1 MDILSHGL
9 WGATIV
15 RKRKLVWWA
24 LLAGMA
30 PDILGSAAAFV
41 YLLTI
46 GKFWGTASW
55 QYLPQWT
62 KDLYLFNHSLL
73 AVLIYWI
80 VLFVFAREYDI
91 LILPYIFHV
100 LLDVFTHDTIMLNRL
115 FYPAVFQSGM
125 QGLNW
130 WQHWWIMGL
139 NIAGLALINGFLFIR
154 RRIAN
159 RSVAS

>member
-15 RKRKLVWWA
+15 RRRKFVWWA
-24 LLAGMA
+24 ILAGMA
-30 PDILGSAAAFV
+30 PDILGSGPAFV

-46 GKFWGTASW
+46 GKFWGTGTW

-62 KDLYLFNHSLL
+62 KDCYLFHHSLV
-73 AVLIYWI
+73 AVLIYWA

-91 LILPYIFHV
+91 LILPYLFHV
-100 LLDVFTHDTIMLNRL
+100 FLDVFTHDTIMVNRL
-115 FYPAVFQSGM
+115 FYPNHVESGV

-130 WQHWWIMGL
+130 WEHSWIMLL
-139 NIAGLALINGFLFIR
+139 NAAALILINAFLIIR
-154 RRIAN
+154 RRLAN